1 MIIKTLFG
9 TVFFVMALVWGVFV
23 AVEQEPCT
31 QVEKAAAP
39 VRMVMQA
46 ARSID
51 RNLQFVTDPLTW
63 LSWSIKADSISQA
76 AIARLLHGPELKCQS
91 F

>member
-9 TVFFVMALVWGVFV
+9 TVFFVIVLVWGFFV
-23 AVEQEPCT
+23 AVEQDPCT
-31 QVEKAAAP
+31 QVKKAAAP
-39 VRMVMQA
+39 VRLVMQG
-46 ARSID
+46 ARAID

-63 LSWSIKADSISQA
+63 LSWSISVDAMSQA
-76 AIARLLHGPELKCQS
+76 GIARLLHGPELKCDA